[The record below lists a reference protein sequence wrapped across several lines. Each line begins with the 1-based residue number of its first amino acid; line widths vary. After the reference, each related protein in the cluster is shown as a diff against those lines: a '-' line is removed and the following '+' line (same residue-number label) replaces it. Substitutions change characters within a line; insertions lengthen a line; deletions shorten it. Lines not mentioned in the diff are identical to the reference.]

1 MELLKD
7 FQIKDSII
15 TEDFKNTTPG
25 SRKME
30 RAEYRYQ
37 QTGGLPVNIVVN
49 DDNVL
54 IDGYITYLLAVQ
66 HGIEQTDVYRG
77 CAEFVEA
84 VHYAGSTRAYMW
96 RVPLW
101 LNGLLEVGDYII
113 VPTTRGVKRVKV
125 SRVIRQQ
132 YLDQTRRIKNV
143 IKKCN
148 R

>member
-1 MELLKD
+1 MELLKN
-7 FQIKDSII
+7 FQIKDITI

-30 RAEYRYQ
+30 RAEQRYI
-37 QTGGLPVNIVVN
+37 QTGKLPPVIVIN
-49 DDNVL
+49 DENVL
-54 IDGYITYLLAVQ
+54 IDGYITYLLAKKY
-66 HGIEQTDVYRG
+66 GIEQIDVYRG

-96 RVPLW
+96 RVPLQ
-101 LNGLLEVGDYII
+101 LTGMLDIGDYII
-113 VPTTRGVKRVKV
+113 VSTTRGAKRVRV

-132 YLDQTRRIKNV
+132 YPDQTYRLKNV